1 MPRNVA
7 ATSTEAPGAADRPAS
22 YESALSEL
30 EQLVASM
37 EDAAL
42 PLDRL
47 LQSYQ
52 RAAELLSF
60 CRDKLAA
67 VETQVKVLEAGQL
80 KAWNPNA

>member
-1 MPRNVA
+1 MPRTVA
-7 ATSTEAPGAADRPAS
+7 ASSADAPGAADRPAS
-22 YESALSEL
+22 YESALAEL
-30 EQLVASM
+30 EQLVTSM

-52 RAAELLSF
+52 RAAELLNF

-80 KAWNPNA
+80 KAWNASA